1 MSMMHVL
8 KFYVIFFQQIIYF
21 LIFCSI
27 LDSVSTPRREL
38 APPIEED
45 EEDSEGHRGAP
56 LRQIENNIS
65 KLLRGEMQVQVPR
78 PIGFR
83 SGVHKSESAK
93 EMMLSQNYF
102 GPLPDSPP
110 SSPEPDDFPPLPASP
125 SADDNLG
132 SHGRGISS
140 RNRMKNDSYR
150 KEHRAPAVP
159 PHATSMNSLKTRS
172 MDAGF
177 SKSYHRNG
185 SLPKTSPHSPGQQTL
200 PSDVQSSSSSAR
212 RRVVNNNGFPKRSAQ
227 SPREERR
234 LQTSCSLP
242 ETPIF
247 ARG

>member
-1 MSMMHVL
+1 MKLTFEILRELSTID
-8 KFYVIFFQQIIYF
+8 FCF
-21 LIFCSI
+21 LFSI
-27 LDSVSTPRREL
+27 LESVSTPRREL

-45 EEDSEGHRGAP
+45 EEDSEGNRAAP

-110 SSPEPDDFPPLPASP
+110 SSPEPDEFPPLPPSP
-125 SADDNLG
+125 STVDTLD
-132 SHGRGISS
+132 SHGRGMSS
-140 RNRMKNDSYR
+140 RNRMKSESYR
-150 KEHRAPAVP
+150 KEHRAPSVP

-177 SKSYHRNG
+177 SKSSYRNG
-185 SLPKTSPHSPGQQTL
+185 SLPMPSPHSPGQTL
-200 PSDVQSSSSSAR
+200 PTELQSSSSAR

>member
-1 MSMMHVL
+1 M
-8 KFYVIFFQQIIYF
+8 
-21 LIFCSI
+21 
-27 LDSVSTPRREL
+27 

-45 EEDSEGHRGAP
+45 EEDSDGTRCAP

-65 KLLRGEMQVQVPR
+65 ALLRGEIAVTQVMPTTRASR

-83 SGVHKSESAK
+83 TGVHKSESAK
-93 EMMLSQNYF
+93 EMLLSQQYF
-102 GPLPDSPP
+102 GPLPATPP
-110 SSPEPDDFPPLPASP
+110 SSSPDADSDEFPPLPHTPPSP
-125 SADDNLG
+125 TEPLMA
-132 SHGRGISS
+132 HGIPNIAISS
-140 RNRMKNDSYR
+140 RGRIKSDHGYR

-159 PHATSMNSLKTRS
+159 PHALTHSYELKTRS

-185 SLPKTSPHSPGQQTL
+185 SMPSPRSTL
-200 PSDVQSSSSSAR
+200 PPDLPSTNSSR
-212 RRVVNNNGFPKRSAQ
+212 RRLASSGFPKRSAQ

-234 LQTSCSLP
+234 PHLQTSCSLP